1 MVLIHSAVLKGGSKI
16 FHTLSALAAACNYF
30 FAFLRRFLQYV
41 TFLTEPDHIT
51 YSNLD
56 FHYQMMDKFSS
67 IGVGKISPPFLVY
80 FGDNISRTRRLSI
93 DKIPTRAPL
102 PSTIYL

>member
-1 MVLIHSAVLKGGSKI
+1 M
-16 FHTLSALAAACNYF
+16 AAACNYS
-30 FAFLRRFLQYV
+30 FAFLRRFLQSV
-41 TFLTEPDHIT
+41 TFLTEPDHII

-67 IGVGKISPPFLVY
+67 ALAKISPPFLVD
-80 FGDNISRTRRLSI
+80 FGDNIFRTRSRKLSI